1 VSQLVTG
8 EAVALDLQTAGVPSR
23 ILAALLDGIAQ
34 AVLVYGFVLV
44 VIASNP
50 SAATAGAFVII
61 GIVLGGIAYP
71 VLLETLLSGRTLGK
85 MALGLRVVRDDGGP
99 IGLRHALVR
108 GLIGFFVERP
118 GVTSGSAAVICAL
131 VNPQG
136 KRLGDLAA
144 GTIVVQERVARTQTV
159 TVQMPPPLAAWAAT
173 LDLSRLP
180 DELAQR
186 ARAYLTRWAS
196 LTPAAQAEVGS
207 RLAGEVA
214 ALVTPAPP
222 PGVPAWAY
230 LSAVVAE
237 RRRRAQEA
245 STPAVAVAPTF
256 WHQDGTAAA
265 PAAAPPPAPPA
276 SPSPEPPGSP
286 FAPPS

>member
-34 AVLVYGFVLV
+34 AVLMYGFILV
-44 VIASNP
+44 VVATNASE
-50 SAATAGAFVII
+50 ATAAAFVIV
-61 GIVLGGIAYP
+61 GIVLGGIVYP
-71 VLLETLLSGRTLGK
+71 VLLEALLAGRTLGK

-108 GLIGFFVERP
+108 GLVGFFVERP

-131 VNPQG
+131 LNPQG

-144 GTIVVQERVARTQTV
+144 GTIVVQERVARTHTV

-207 RLAGEVA
+207 RLAGEMA

-237 RRRRAQEA
+237 RRRRAQESA
-245 STPAVAVAPTF
+245 PPAVTVAPTF

-265 PAAAPPPAPPA
+265 PVPPPPAAPA
-276 SPSPEPPGSP
+276 APEPPESP